1 MIALLRQGKSS
12 RRPRSAGQDRRGQ
25 IPEMVSIHVRP
36 PEVNDRVMPGHW
48 EGDLIKGAGNKSA
61 VGVLVERSTRLVLLC
76 KMPDASA
83 ESALAAFTA
92 KLNLIAAPMRQSLTY
107 DQGQEMARHQELAQA
122 TNLRVYF
129 CDPHSPWQR
138 GSCENTNGL
147 LRQFLPKGEDLSQ
160 HDQDALDSIADLMN
174 NRPRQTLGWL
184 SPYQAFQQFMQAIEQ
199 QQAAT
204 IH

>member
-1 MIALLRQGKSS
+1 M
-12 RRPRSAGQDRRGQ
+12 
-25 IPEMVSIHVRP
+25 
-36 PEVNDRVMPGHW
+36 
-48 EGDLIKGAGNKSA
+48 
-61 VGVLVERSTRLVLLC
+61 
-76 KMPDASA
+76 
-83 ESALAAFTA
+83 
-92 KLNLIAAPMRQSLTY
+92 
-107 DQGQEMARHQELAQA
+107 
-122 TNLRVYF
+122 RVYF

-160 HDQDALDSIADLMN
+160 YDQDALDAIADLMN
-174 NRPRQTLGWL
+174 NRPRKTLDWR